1 MYIHNKLSC
10 PLHIYFCSW
19 CSITTKHQRWNVR
32 QWLFFAYDVQGQNIR
47 PASRRA
53 RWTSNCSRGSC
64 ESYLRRESHQTL
76 RRVEYRSQSRAQRSH
91 FVKPKVDQTVSEYI
105 ECCRLMNPSIYGS
118 EIRQRLLL
126 DGVVHPVDVP
136 SVSQI
141 NRVSHTQHAMTRK
154 RITAVPRE
162 STTPSATEAVDAFL
176 KEISNFRASKLHF
189 FDESSV
195 VKTTGNRKYGSAVLG
210 EPAIE
215 VQRYASNLNYTIN
228 LLHSINGVDFF
239 NILDGPSNGMALLKF
254 FDEALQLE
262 REDGSATLE
271 RGDCVIMD
279 NRQVQKSDRINSDR
293 QSGSDQLGSPRIMK
307 KT

>member
-1 MYIHNKLSC
+1 MNEHRNTCKLPFLIFFKVYMYIHNKLSC
-10 PLHIYFCSW
+10 RCTFIS
-19 CSITTKHQRWNVR
+19 
-32 QWLFFAYDVQGQNIR
+32 AADVQLRQNINGGIYDNGR
-47 PASRRA
+47 SLPTMYRDRILDLHHDGLSERQIA
-53 RWTSNCSRGSC
+53 REVRVSHTYVGKVIKRYDESNTD
-64 ESYLRRESHQTL
+64 L
-76 RRVEYRSQSRAQRSH
+76 RAQRSH

-126 DGVVHPVDVP
+126 DGVVHPVDIP

-154 RITAVPRE
+154 RITVVPRE
-162 STTPSATEAVDAFL
+162 STTPTATEAVDAFL
-176 KEISNFRASKLHF
+176 NEISNFRASKLHF

-215 VQRYASNLNYTIN
+215 VQRYASNSNYTIN

-239 NILDGPSNGMALLKF
+239 NILDGPSNGMELLTVLTRPF
-254 FDEALQLE
+254 
-262 REDGSATLE
+262 S
-271 RGDCVIMD
+271 
-279 NRQVQKSDRINSDR
+279 
-293 QSGSDQLGSPRIMK
+293 
-307 KT
+307 